1 MVRTPTGDN
10 LNSTTAYLL
19 IKTSGYLTELS
30 YICKKFKMINE
41 AVAKF
46 IEAGNL
52 SKKTVKIEF
61 KKRNTILGI
70 FVQSNDYEDLKSKNF
85 WRIVTETHIS
95 EWMESKDNRLAKIFS
110 GAEFN
115 RVTLPKQTPVV

>member
-1 MVRTPTGDN
+1 
-10 LNSTTAYLL
+10 
-19 IKTSGYLTELS
+19 
-30 YICKKFKMINE
+30 MINE

-115 RVTLPKQTPVV
+115 RITLPKQTPVV